1 MGVGFL
7 LRVQP
12 FELRGLYGVEPF
24 GPPPPPMSM
33 VCACLLRCVCVCVRM
48 CLHVSLSACLPVCL
62 FFCSCFHAYGYTC
75 LLCLP
80 IYRHTYRHVHNYA
93 CTRTFVHGYGAVVT
107 RMTVM
112 MTTLAIELAHVT
124 AILQQVEE
132 VVTCAAD
139 VNTCSRRVRHTQ

>member
-24 GPPPPPMSM
+24 GPPPPPDEHGMCMSFAM
-33 VCACLLRCVCVCVRM
+33 CVCVRA
-48 CLHVSLSACLPVCL
+48 HVSACLFVCL
-62 FFCSCFHAYGYTC
+62 PAC
-75 LLCLP
+75 LSVFLFVLPCIRVYLPACLP